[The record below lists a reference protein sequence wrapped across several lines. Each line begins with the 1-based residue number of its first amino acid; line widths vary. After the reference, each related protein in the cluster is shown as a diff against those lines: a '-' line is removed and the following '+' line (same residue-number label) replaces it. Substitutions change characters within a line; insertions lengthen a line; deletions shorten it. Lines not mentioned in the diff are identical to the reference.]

1 MTGGFYEAGLWT
13 DAVLFWDRNDASFVY
28 SGNPLNFDFY
38 YWLSGVGVSFVLLL
52 ENECVRIRQN
62 AGKDPN
68 HFAGYF

>member
-13 DAVLFWDRNDASFVY
+13 DAVY